1 MLSRS
6 TAASAVSL
14 VLLAGAAI
22 AGSAEATAYE
32 ACEPF
37 SVVTT
42 NASHDMTYID
52 VGEPGP
58 SVGDRRVFRATLQD
72 ENGAMIGRTDGHTTV
87 LYAGEDGKSRVLVNL
102 VLQFPTGTILYT
114 ITPAI
119 TDTDIADA
127 TELLFPSTGSDR
139 IITGGSGI
147 FSGAWGNV
155 DVVRGDGA
163 SELIFNISCPS

>member
-1 MLSRS
+1 MLSQS
-6 TAASAVSL
+6 TLASAMSL
-14 VLLAGAAI
+14 ALLGVVVI
-22 AGSAEATAYE
+22 AGPTEATAYE

-58 SVGDRRVFRATLQD
+58 SIGDRRVFRATLQD
-72 ENGAMIGRTDGHTTV
+72 ANGAMIGRTDGHTTV
-87 LYAGEDGKSRVLVNL
+87 LYPAEDGKARVLVDL
-102 VLQFPTGTILYT
+102 VLQFPSGTILYT

-119 TDTDIADA
+119 TETDVADA

-139 IITGGSGI
+139 IIAGGSGV
-147 FSGAWGNV
+147 FSGAWGSV